1 MARVS
6 RCGGGTRV
14 RSGFQEWILVKIRDT
29 SIPTILWIFLRKLSS
44 GKKNQVVYL
53 YIEIRTPRQLYL
65 NWCQFVKIPS
75 FTSPGFDSTED
86 APRRPGSFLQDAEI
100 LEILPMYLGNNSWRS
115 RITVTRETKKS
126 PKNLRK
132 LWNYTPFCC
141 KPTAKRHHWTL
152 IRLENDF
159 PWMPIYASAKSSF
172 RGSLWNRQRAL
183 RFRTWESNPVWGC

>member
-1 MARVS
+1 MKIHGASLQVWRWNAGSVRVPGMDIGEDS
-6 RCGGGTRV
+6 RHEYTYYPLD
-14 RSGFQEWILVKIRDT
+14 FFAKIEQ
-29 SIPTILWIFLRKLSS
+29 W
-44 GKKNQVVYL
+44 KKNQVVYL

-141 KPTAKRHHWTL
+141 KPTAKRHH
-152 IRLENDF
+152 
-159 PWMPIYASAKSSF
+159 
-172 RGSLWNRQRAL
+172 
-183 RFRTWESNPVWGC
+183 